1 MIVILDYGVGN
12 VSSIAN
18 MLKKNS
24 IPCIITK
31 DFEELINAE
40 KIILPGVGHFDFCM
54 NQLLKAPF
62 YETLEL
68 IAREGEKTILGIC
81 VGCQMLME
89 NSEEGNEK
97 GLGWIKGKV
106 VKFDNKKML
115 FQNRIPHMGWC
126 NIRPKQKSLFY
137 QGINEPRFYFAHS
150 YHVICEDERNVTAT
164 AEYGYEFAASIQF
177 NNIMGVQ
184 FHPEKSHS
192 FGMKLYSNFV
202 NNNL

>member
-1 MIVILDYGVGN
+1 
-12 VSSIAN
+12 
-18 MLKKNS
+18 
-24 IPCIITK
+24 
-31 DFEELINAE
+31 
-40 KIILPGVGHFDFCM
+40 M
-54 NQLLKAPF
+54 NQLRKAPF

-106 VKFDNKKML
+106 VKFDNKKMPV
-115 FQNRIPHMGWC
+115 QNRIPHMGWC
-126 NIRPKQKSLFY
+126 DIRPKQKSLFY

-150 YHVICEDERNVTAT
+150 YHVICEDESNVTAT
-164 AEYGYEFAASIQF
+164 AEYGYEFTASIQF